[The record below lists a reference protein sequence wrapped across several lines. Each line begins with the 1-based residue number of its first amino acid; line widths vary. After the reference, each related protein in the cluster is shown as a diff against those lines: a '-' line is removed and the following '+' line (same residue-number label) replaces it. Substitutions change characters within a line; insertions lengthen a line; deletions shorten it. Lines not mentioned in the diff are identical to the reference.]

1 MEVLQN
7 ALFATVLPLV
17 DNCSKFEHGAVMAQP
32 TEKHPAIEGFL
43 EETFGRTTAIE
54 GNTCVFCHKEATE
67 FRNEI
72 SRKEYKISG
81 ICQACQD
88 DTFGVD

>member
-1 MEVLQN
+1 
-7 ALFATVLPLV
+7 
-17 DNCSKFEHGAVMAQP
+17 MAQP

-54 GNTCVFCHKEATE
+54 GDTCVFCHKEATN

-72 SRKEYKISG
+72 SKKEYRISG
-81 ICQACQD
+81 ICQSCQD
-88 DTFGVD
+88 ETFGVD